1 MSNKPSYFF
10 VQADIFKPDELLA
23 KVNAAIKEGYVP
35 CGGLVQ
41 LDNPYHTGAQIA
53 QAVFRLDPNHILNPH
68 RSTAEKAP
76 IELYNATT
84 KHNEES
90 K

>member
-1 MSNKPSYFF
+1 
-10 VQADIFKPDELLA
+10 VQSDIFKPDELIA

-53 QAVFRLDPNHILNPH
+53 QALFLP
-68 RSTAEKAP
+68 
-76 IELYNATT
+76 TT
-84 KHNEES
+84 QHNEES